1 MFKIVLVAITA
12 AYFVVPAHANS
23 LPPVNTNIVNANK
36 AAFVGSMI
44 TAQTNSTATEVIRQA
59 VTPVNREFKNCE
71 ACNAWVANLDSST
84 PGLVAKFIGNGNG
97 IGQNLE
103 TDWAK
108 YGYIG
113 YIGGCSDITTGLS
126 CPVVPQ

>member
-1 MFKIVLVAITA
+1 MFKLALVAITA

-44 TAQTNSTATEVIRQA
+44 TSQTSNTSTKTIRQA

-71 ACNAWVANLDSST
+71 ACNAWVANLDLPN
-84 PGLVAKFIGNGNG
+84 PGLVAKFVGNANGSGN
-97 IGQNLE
+97 LLDA
-103 TDWAK
+103 DWTQ